1 MVRGIRPLLIYK
13 SRVLVCLTSL
23 LYFIFSQ
30 VQCSS
35 LLSWEWQRQVDV
47 RWILSYMYNFYMR
60 ISIDCICLVMQ
71 ITMKNNLDFWK
82 IKMELWQSAY
92 NGSESK
98 VIKSSKSNSSIKVF
112 TIILWLKSVYY
123 LSCKA
128 FQIII
133 YSWFM
138 VLCCCGNKVMRKILL
153 SVFLN

>member
-35 LLSWEWQRQVDV
+35 LLTWEWQRQVDV
-47 RWILSYMYNFYMR
+47 RWILSYMYHFLHENLNWLHLSSNADYHEKLFGLLENKNGVYGKA
-60 ISIDCICLVMQ
+60 L
-71 ITMKNNLDFWK
+71 TMEANL
-82 IKMELWQSAY
+82 
-92 NGSESK
+92 K

-138 VLCCCGNKVMRKILL
+138 VLCCCGNKVMQKILL
-153 SVFLN
+153 SVF

>member
-35 LLSWEWQRQVDV
+35 LLTWEWQRQVDV
-47 RWILSYMYNFYMR
+47 RWIWATCTTFYMR

-82 IKMELWQSAY
+82 KKNCKALTMEANLKA
-92 NGSESK
+92 
-98 VIKSSKSNSSIKVF
+98 SKSNSSIKVF
-112 TIILWLKSVYY
+112 TIILRLKLVYY

-128 FQIII
+128 FQIIV